1 MGLFSQRMPRRRPL
15 VSALAVALAVSQL
28 AWAPPSWAISPAVV
42 LEAFFSRANTVLRS
56 VDPERGLDEPR
67 QAVLS
72 LVNEVFDFPG
82 AAALALGPVWQS
94 RTLEQQKEFVRLFTG
109 FLERGYVAVIG
120 SKASVADGVKIQFLG
135 ESVAGDSATVA
146 TTLLTR
152 NGSELPV
159 DYSMVRRGDRWAVRD
174 VIIDGVSLVA
184 NYRAQ
189 FNRILRTTSYAD
201 LLARMRIDAPEA
213 APLTLAAVIPASAA
227 MPAAPKAEADTRSQ
241 RVPEPTSPL
250 LLTPAAIAQTGIRRE
265 LLLMVRPG
273 EEAVSRDEH
282 APVRVSEP
290 AKPEPAKSEPAKPE
304 KLELASKSRAAAT
317 YYWVQVGAFRTVDA
331 AVQLAD
337 RLRRQGVTALHSS
350 LSSAAGQPADMLARV
365 RVGPFPNRTEALA
378 TLRELMTRGY
388 APFIAEGRD

>member
-1 MGLFSQRMPRRRPL
+1 M
-15 VSALAVALAVSQL
+15 VALAAALGLFASQL
-28 AWAPPSWAISPAVV
+28 AWAQPSWAVSPAVV

-67 QAVLS
+67 RAILA
-72 LVNEVFDFPG
+72 LVNEVFDVQG
-82 AAALALGPVWQS
+82 AAALALGPMWQS

-109 FLERGYVAVIG
+109 FLERGYIAMIG
-120 SKASVADGVKIQFLG
+120 SKASVTDGVKIQYLG

-159 DYSMVRRGDRWAVRD
+159 EYSMVRRGDRWAVRD

-189 FNRILRTTSYAD
+189 FNRILRTASWTD
-201 LLARMRIDAPEA
+201 LLARMRTDAPDVP
-213 APLTLAAVIPASAA
+213 APTLAAAGPS
-227 MPAAPKAEADTRSQ
+227 AEALQAVPVAVAPARSP
-241 RVPEPTSPL
+241 RVPEPISPL
-250 LLTPAAIAQTGIRRE
+250 LLSPAAIAQAGIRRE
-265 LLLMVRPG
+265 LHLAVRAG
-273 EEAVSRDEH
+273 DEEAPREEKASARMQEATKPD
-282 APVRVSEP
+282 PVKAEP
-290 AKPEPAKSEPAKPE
+290 ATKNRV
-304 KLELASKSRAAAT
+304 AST
-317 YYWVQVGAFRTVDA
+317 YYWVQVGAFKTVDA
-331 AVQLAD
+331 AVHLAE
-337 RLRRQGVTALHSS
+337 RLRRQGVTALHGPLTST
-350 LSSAAGQPADMLARV
+350 AHPTDMLARV

>member
-1 MGLFSQRMPRRRPL
+1 M
-15 VSALAVALAVSQL
+15 VSALAVALGLAVSQL

-67 QAVLS
+67 QAILS

-94 RTLEQQKEFVRLFTG
+94 RTLEQQKEFVRLFAG
-109 FLERGYVAVIG
+109 FLERGYIAVIG
-120 SKASVADGVKIQFLG
+120 SKASMADGVRIQFLG

-189 FNRILRTTSYAD
+189 FNRILRTVSYAD
-201 LLARMRIDAPEA
+201 LLARMRTDAPDA
-213 APLTLAAVIPASAA
+213 TLPTLVAVIPASAA
-227 MPAAPKAEADTRSQ
+227 VPAAPKAEADARSQ
-241 RVPEPTSPL
+241 RIPEPTSPL

-265 LLLMVRPG
+265 LLLTVRPG

-290 AKPEPAKSEPAKPE
+290 VKPEPAKSEPAKSEPMKSE
-304 KLELASKSRAAAT
+304 KLEPASKSRVAAT

-350 LSSAAGQPADMLARV
+350 LSGAAGQPADMLARV
-365 RVGPFPNRTEALA
+365 RVGPFSNRTEALA
-378 TLRELMTRGY
+378 TLRELMARGY